1 MKSLPAL
8 AADLALVPDA
18 SAALRVIH
26 EELSGADHHTGIVL
40 LTVDPRRNALVNRQL
55 AASDVGIND
64 PLPPHALL
72 ALDHLPPTV
81 QYAVLA
87 GQRFADVGDQGSQY
101 AKLLGVE
108 AAAGDFRLL
117 LKGVVFEGA
126 LAAVLALYDSG
137 RRSSSKLVDRA
148 APLATLFELA
158 YARFYERDARFEAVS
173 ALHEV
178 TTRMRAE
185 HASSTA
191 GLEREVERLRAV
203 QRAGT
208 SDVVHRLRDA
218 IGAAERRAIA
228 SEQRLVAVEGQVVRA
243 VDRLERTHV
252 QLHQQ
257 DTALRTQAGLI
268 RELEMQLAVTGK
280 PAQSASE
287 PRGEPGS
294 ADESQ
299 HELQHEL
306 QHESQHESQH
316 QPQRRSEPATLP
328 ATAEAATR

>member
-8 AADLALVPDA
+8 AADLALAPDA
-18 SAALRVIH
+18 SAALRTVH
-26 EELSGADHHTGIVL
+26 EELSVADRHTGMVL

-55 AASDVGIND
+55 AASDAGTSD

-87 GQRFADVGDQGSQY
+87 GQRFADVGDQGSQF

-117 LKGVVFEGA
+117 LKGIVFEGA
-126 LAAVLALYDSG
+126 LTAALALYDSG
-137 RRSSSKLVDRA
+137 RRSGNKLLDRA

-185 HASSTA
+185 HASAAA
-191 GLEREVERLRAV
+191 GLEREVERLRAA

-228 SEQRLVAVEGQVVRA
+228 AEQRLVAVEGQVVNA
-243 VDRLERTHV
+243 VDRLERAHV

-257 DTALRTQAGLI
+257 DTTQRAQSELIRGLEAQLALTVQLAQNAPAPPNDPASVHESTHESTHESNGESTHESNRELQRHSESAASPALRQ
-268 RELEMQLAVTGK
+268 
-280 PAQSASE
+280 
-287 PRGEPGS
+287 
-294 ADESQ
+294 
-299 HELQHEL
+299 
-306 QHESQHESQH
+306 
-316 QPQRRSEPATLP
+316 
-328 ATAEAATR
+328 